1 MALSKLLPVS
11 LILSFLLLQH
21 LIEDNQLVSSEGLH
35 GSLTVER
42 IDCNEACDVRCSKT
56 SRPDLCKRACGTC
69 CQRCNCVPPGYSGNQ
84 RACPCY
90 YNQITHGGRR
100 KCP

>member
-21 LIEDNQLVSSEGLH
+21 LIEDNQLVITIYGWNELIS
-35 GSLTVER
+35 
-42 IDCNEACDVRCSKT
+42 DCNEACDVRCSKT